1 MCESKTVSAGMDME
15 LYTEQTRYVEQM
27 RDNLLSFNKSDPNSA
42 VKAIQNITILRVY
55 HQLSR
60 IIRYTELMDK
70 LEDKMYESID
80 SSLDS
85 MQPED
90 ASTWVRLAALQEKLQ
105 KSMIESHKLL
115 EPYLNLEALS
125 VVESQHADESPDQSF
140 TSIILDQQSRE
151 KLRSS
156 AQEVLAALQSANVSG
171 GENGE

>member
-85 MQPED
+85 MQPEE
-90 ASTWVRLAALQEKLQ
+90 ASTWIRLVTLQEKLQ

-125 VVESQHADESPDQSF
+125 IVESQHSDESPDQSF

-156 AQEVLAALQSANVSG
+156 AQEVLAALQSANVPG